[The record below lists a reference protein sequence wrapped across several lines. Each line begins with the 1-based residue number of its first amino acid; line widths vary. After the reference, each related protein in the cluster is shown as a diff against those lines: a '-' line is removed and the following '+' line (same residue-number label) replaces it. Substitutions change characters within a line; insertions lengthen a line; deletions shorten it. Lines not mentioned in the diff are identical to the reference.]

1 MNTQQD
7 DNQNTSNENPLDEIQ
22 QKIAEQ
28 EALNAEVEAAQVAQE
43 QTFNANNEEIQ
54 RLTRVAKQATADLA
68 NFKRRSEEEK
78 KSFAQFATANLV
90 LELLQV
96 VDNFDRALQNIPD
109 EITSNEWTAGIKG
122 IDQQF
127 HAILD
132 KQGLTRIPTI
142 GEKLDVAKHE
152 ALMQGVGEKDI
163 ILQEFEAGYMLGDRV
178 LRPAKVQVG
187 SGETA

>member
-1 MNTQQD
+1 MTNPQD
-7 DNQNTSNENPLDEIQ
+7 DSQQTDALDEIQ

-28 EALNAEVEAAQVAQE
+28 EALNAQEESTQIEQE
-43 QTFNANNEEIQ
+43 QTQDLESAEIE
-54 RLTRVAKQATADLA
+54 RLTRVAQQATADLA
-68 NFKRRSEEEK
+68 NFKRRAEEEK

-96 VDNFDRALQNIPD
+96 VDNFDRALQNIPE
-109 EITSNEWTAGIKG
+109 EIANNEWLTGIQG

-127 HAILD
+127 HAILQ
-132 KQGLTRIPTI
+132 KQGLTRIPTV

-152 ALMQGVGEKDI
+152 ALMQGPGEKDI

-187 SGETA
+187 SGE